1 MSYLVDT
8 NIFIY
13 ATDQDSKF
21 HSSAKKFVRKCV
33 SDDETWC
40 FTWIN
45 IFEYLRVTT
54 HPTVFNNPM
63 SSEDAEKNISFFLS
77 LPHVEILLEGKSFF
91 EVYREL
97 VMETGQVAGNLVHD
111 AHIASLML
119 QHGVKK
125 IYTLDIQFKVF
136 PYLEVINPLT

>member
-21 HSSAKKFVRKCV
+21 HGPAKSFVSKCM

-40 FTWIN
+40 FTWVN

-54 HPTVFNNPM
+54 HPAVFNKPM
-63 SSEDAEKNISFFLS
+63 SSEEAEKNISSFLS
-77 LPHVEILLEGKSFF
+77 LPQVEILLEGKSFF
-91 EVYREL
+91 EVYKEL
-97 VMETGQVAGNLVHD
+97 VLETGQVSGNLVHD
-111 AHIASLML
+111 AHIAALMR

-136 PYLEVINPLT
+136 PYLEVVNPLT